1 MPPARARAAAAVPV
15 RRRAGMSRARE
26 WGNVPQPGPGRR
38 ADEGKAEVTG
48 RNDGKRRPPTAAGEH
63 PAWARELLDHLR
75 PGGRDVRRVV
85 DWLAGAAH
93 AEVSLQDD
101 AGTLLAGTRL
111 PLDESLVA
119 GLRSGRIASAAW
131 EGEGHHLRLVRVG
144 HPARACV
151 LAVSRE
157 APFDRHTADVVTH
170 TAQVIELLL
179 SAHETA
185 AAGHRLRRATADLRL
200 AILQLLMVEDTV
212 AARRVAAG
220 LWPGLLDADTACVY
234 VVESTPG
241 RREQLLED
249 CLDTTREEALVV
261 RCPAMDG
268 HVIVVS
274 PREATADHLRS
285 LVERHP
291 DTYLGG
297 SVWQSLARTATAY
310 GQAVSALA
318 VARFRADKT
327 AVYAERTHPERL
339 MDPAALRGWT
349 AMVLRPLDALPHH
362 TRAELLATTRLGL
375 EFTAVNSA
383 KILGVSRNTV
393 RARMERVETMLG
405 VDFGDVTAR
414 AVVHLALHTQINL
427 LDGRAGTAP
436 GAPARLADLLAGPAV
451 GAWARELLGRLDGD
465 PRNVRRTVR
474 TWIAAGGNAERAAQ
488 SLGVHPQTVREH
500 VRGAEPVLE
509 RQLLAAGTD
518 LYEVVLAHLAVG
530 DLEQPL
536 LAGG

>member
-1 MPPARARAAAAVPV
+1 MAGREDGIRHTPAAP
-15 RRRAGMSRARE
+15 
-26 WGNVPQPGPGRR
+26 
-38 ADEGKAEVTG
+38 
-48 RNDGKRRPPTAAGEH
+48 GEH
-63 PAWARELLDHLR
+63 PAWARELLEHLR
-75 PGGRDVRRVV
+75 PAGRDVGRVV
-85 DWLAGAAH
+85 DWLAATAR
-93 AEVSLQDD
+93 AEVALQDA

-111 PLDESLVA
+111 PLDDTLVA
-119 GLRSGRIASAAW
+119 DLGSGRIASAAW
-131 EGEGHHLRLVRVG
+131 DGDGRHQRLVRIG
-144 HPARACV
+144 HPSGACV

-157 APFDRHTADVVTH
+157 DAVDRHTFDVVTH

-179 SAHETA
+179 AARETS

-212 AARRVAAG
+212 SARRVAAG

-234 VVESTPG
+234 VVESAPE
-241 RREQLLED
+241 RRERLVAE

-274 PREATADHLRS
+274 PRERTASDLRS
-285 LVERHP
+285 LVGRHP
-291 DTYLGG
+291 GTFLGG

-318 VARFRADKT
+318 VARFRTDKT

-339 MDPAALRGWT
+339 MEPAVLRGW
-349 AMVLRPLDALPHH
+349 AARVLRPLDTLAHH

-375 EFTAVNSA
+375 EFTAVNTA

-405 VDFGDVTAR
+405 VDFDDVTAR

-427 LDGRAGTAP
+427 LDGQTGSDPGTR
-436 GAPARLADLLAGPAV
+436 APAGLTGLLAGEAV
-451 GAWARELLGRLDGD
+451 RAWAHELLGRLDHD
-465 PRNVRRTVR
+465 PRKVRRTLR

-488 SLGVHPQTVREH
+488 TLGVHAQTVREH
-500 VRGAEPVLE
+500 VRSAEPVLE
-509 RQLLAAGTD
+509 RQLLATGTD
-518 LYEVVLAHLAVG
+518 LYEVVLAHLAAG
-530 DLEQPL
+530 DLEPPVL
-536 LAGG
+536 PEE